1 MIFAMTPYGNSLLQ
15 EVRSRKA
22 GRESERSPQP
32 SYYLDL
38 DRYEAKCQV
47 YPSLMNKIIQNY
59 VCFLV
64 FKVSG
69 LLY

>member
-15 EVRSRKA
+15 EVSSRKT
-22 GRESERSPQP
+22 GCESECSPQP
-32 SYYLDL
+32 SSYLDL

-69 LLY
+69 IFY

>member
-1 MIFAMTPYGNSLLQ
+1 MIFATTSYGNSLLQ

-22 GRESERSPQP
+22 GCESECSLQP
-32 SYYLDL
+32 SSYLDL
-38 DRYEAKCQV
+38 DRYEAKCRV
-47 YPSLMNKIIQNY
+47 YPSLMNKIQNY

-69 LLY
+69 IFY